1 MAGYRLQTTLYLP
14 EMEAFKHLWAKG
26 EDAGS
31 IPLCQHLD
39 EVKAVACKIAA
50 HLGLDTRIA
59 VIGAILHDIG
69 KASPLFQKR
78 LRKSYRRQAT
88 DRAFRHEIAS
98 LFFLSLFPES
108 DWEVITQ
115 MIVAHHKSP
124 YQDVGN
130 KGILDLHINN
140 PDNFEFHATDF
151 EVWSQDA
158 LAILQHFGVE
168 VPLTITLEQAK
179 SNYLYAVEYC
189 KPTIQHA
196 SIWKGVLLAA
206 DHMASGIDEI
216 TPQQVAALFTP
227 PDLSY
232 YNRESDLY
240 PLSKMPANDTR
251 PHTLVTAPTG
261 AGKTDFLMRRCKG
274 RVFYTLPFQAS
285 INAMYYRFKDDLK
298 NTAADIRLLHAASAI
313 TIKGKTITEKI
324 LQRHVG
330 AAIKVLT
337 PHQLAAMVF
346 GTKGYEAIMVD
357 IMGCDVIL
365 DEIHTYTE
373 ISQAIVQKIIEI
385 LQFLQCRIHI
395 GTATMP
401 TVLYNTIL
409 QLLGPENVYQL
420 RLPDNVLKTFNRH
433 IIHSAATISDVIP
446 TIEDA
451 IAEKQ
456 KILLVFNQVERAQEQ
471 FRNLSEMYPGVPIM
485 LIHSRFKRKRR
496 RELEKLLKT
505 GFNEQK
511 GACIVIATQ
520 VVEVSLDISFDLM
533 VTECA
538 PLDALIQRFGRINRK
553 RFLTNI
559 GQLKQ
564 IYVLAPPA
572 NEKEALPYRLDVL
585 LKSYEALPNGT
596 VLEELELQSKLDE
609 VYPEIRTLNIDMSAV
624 FKNGKWCIKRLIHHP
639 KSVLLELLEIDSV
652 TCILQSDR
660 EAYKCAT
667 GIERMEMEIPVSYKS
682 IAYHQ
687 LDQIKEGSRPFIIP
701 DRAYSDETGFIQK
714 YAKAAYYDVTE
725 RIL

>member
-1 MAGYRLQTTLYLP
+1 MAGYRLQTTQYLQ
-14 EMEAFKHLWAKG
+14 EMGAYKHLWAKG
-26 EDAGS
+26 EGANNIS
-31 IPLCQHLD
+31 LCQHLY
-39 EVKAVACKIAA
+39 EVKTVACKIAA
-50 HLGLDTRIA
+50 HLGLDPRLAT
-59 VIGAILHDIG
+59 IGAILHDIG
-69 KASPLFQKR
+69 KASPIFQKR
-78 LRKSYRRQAT
+78 LRKSYHRQAT

-98 LFFLSLFPES
+98 LFFLSLVPEC

-115 MIVAHHKSP
+115 MIIAHHKSP
-124 YQDVGN
+124 YNDTGK

-151 EVWSQDA
+151 EIWSLDA
-158 LAILQHFGVE
+158 LAILKHFGFD
-168 VPLTITLEQAK
+168 VPVSITWEQAK
-179 SNYLYAVEYC
+179 SSYSYVVEYC
-189 KPTIQHA
+189 KPPIQDA

-206 DHMASGIDEI
+206 DHMASGIDDI
-216 TPQQVAALFTP
+216 TPQEVSSLFTP

-232 YNRESDLY
+232 YKRESDLY
-240 PLSKMPANDTR
+240 PLSQMPANDAR
-251 PHTLVTAPTG
+251 PHTLVTTPTG

-274 RVFYTLPFQAS
+274 RVFYTLPYQAS
-285 INAMYYRFKDDLK
+285 INAMYHRFKDDLK

-313 TIKGKTITEKI
+313 TIKGATITEKI

-373 ISQAIVQKIIEI
+373 ISQAIVLKIIEI
-385 LQFLQCRIHI
+385 LQYLNCRIHI

-409 QLLGPENVYQL
+409 QLLGPENVYQV
-420 RLPDNVLKTFNRH
+420 RLPDNILQTFNRH
-433 IIHSAATISDVIP
+433 IIHKAATIADVMPAID
-446 TIEDA
+446 IEADQN
-451 IAEKQ
+451 Q
-456 KILLVFNQVERAQEQ
+456 KILLVFNQVDSAQEQ
-471 FRNLSEMYPGVPIM
+471 FRNMSEKYPGINIM

-496 RELEKLLKT
+496 SKLEQVLKT
-505 GFNEQK
+505 DFNEKK
-511 GACIVIATQ
+511 GPCIVIATQ

-553 RFLTNI
+553 RTLANM
-559 GQLKQ
+559 GQLKH

-572 NEKEALPYRLDVL
+572 SENEALPYRLDIL
-585 LKSYEALPNGT
+585 LKSYDALPDDT
-596 VLEELELQSKLDE
+596 VLEELELQAKLDE
-609 VYPEIRTLNIDMSAV
+609 VYPEIHPLNIDMSTA
-624 FKNGKWCIKRLIHHP
+624 FKNGKWCIKRLLHHP
-639 KSVLLELLEIDSV
+639 KSALLELLDIDSA
-652 TCILQSDR
+652 TCILQSDK
-660 EAYKCAT
+660 EAYKCAK
-667 GIERMEMEIPVSYKS
+667 GVEQMEMEIPVSYKS

-701 DRAYSDETGFIQK
+701 DRAYSDETGFIKK